1 MNRILLVDGNA
12 SDRSWAKERLEAAG
26 NEIVCASDATTAI
39 DHLEHQRFDMLLTD
53 WVLRDMSGLE
63 LSQYVRRHANGHLT
77 RILML
82 SARTD
87 ANALAQALDSG
98 VDDYLSKPVS
108 AEELLARVNA
118 ALRRPAA
125 PSPESV
131 LELGPIRLDRLGHKI
146 TAGGRELDLSP
157 VEFRLITFFMENPG
171 RVLARRQLL
180 EQVWRRREGIG
191 ERTVDVHVRRLR
203 AALEPH
209 ACEGLLQTVRGFGYR
224 FG

>member
-12 SDRSWAKERLEAAG
+12 NDRSWVKERLEAAG
-26 NEIVCASDATTAI
+26 NEIVCASDATAAI
-39 DHLEHQRFDMLLTD
+39 DQLERRRFDMLLTE
-53 WVLRDMSGLE
+53 WMLRDMSGLE
-63 LSQYVRRHANGHLT
+63 LSHYVRRHANGHFI

-82 SARTD
+82 SERSHAS
-87 ANALAQALDSG
+87 AVAQALDNG
-98 VDDYLSKPVS
+98 IDDYLSKPVS

-118 ALRRPAA
+118 AFRRPAA

-131 LELGPIRLDRLGHKI
+131 LQIGPIRLDRMGHKV
-146 TAGGRELDLSP
+146 TAAGRELDLSP
-157 VEFRLITFFMENPG
+157 VEFRLISFFMENPG

-180 EQVWRRREGIG
+180 EQVWRRRDGIG